1 MNEVLSKAEIYRRM
15 ERYLEEEDRIMS
27 VKFLAELAGLSERL
41 IFGIFVGGTHTMSEE
56 SQVRMSRAL
65 QRLERGDVTVM
76 RNRNRTKYLQYNQ
89 QPKPRVVRGYGL
101 KLDGG
106 KITLNIGLKNRA
118 DFSKRTFKEQM
129 ESK

>member
-76 RNRNRTKYLQYNQ
+76 RNRNRTKYLQYNTT
-89 QPKPRVVRGYGL
+89 PKPRVVRGYGL

-106 KITLNIGLKNRA
+106 KITLNIGLKNKA
-118 DFSKRTFKEQM
+118 DFSNRTFKEQM

>member
-1 MNEVLSKAEIYRRM
+1 
-15 ERYLEEEDRIMS
+15 
-27 VKFLAELAGLSERL
+27 
-41 IFGIFVGGTHTMSEE
+41 MSEE

-76 RNRNRTKYLQYNQ
+76 RNRNRTKYLQYNTT
-89 QPKPRVVRGYGL
+89 PKPRVVRGYGL

-106 KITLNIGLKNRA
+106 KITLNIGLKNKA
-118 DFSKRTFKEQM
+118 DFSNRTFKEQM

>member
-15 ERYLEEEDRIMS
+15 ERYLEEEDRVMS

-65 QRLERGDVTVM
+65 ERLERGDVTVM
-76 RNRNRTKYLQYNQ
+76 RNRNRTKFMQYNST
-89 QPKPRVVRGYGL
+89 PKPRVVRGYGL

-106 KITLNIGLKNRA
+106 KITLNIGPKNRA
-118 DFSKRTFKEQM
+118 DFSKPNFREQM
-129 ESK
+129 ERN

>member
-1 MNEVLSKAEIYRRM
+1 MIDVMSKAEIYRRM

-56 SQVRMSRAL
+56 TQVRMSRAL
-65 QRLERGDVTVM
+65 ERLERGDVTVM
-76 RNRNRTKYLQYNQ
+76 RNRNQTKYLQYNST
-89 QPKPRVVRGYGL
+89 PKPRVVRGYGL
-101 KLDGG
+101 KLDAG
-106 KITLNIGLKNRA
+106 KISLKIGLKNRA

-129 ESK
+129 EGK

>member
-15 ERYLEEEDRIMS
+15 ERYLEEENRVMS

-65 QRLERGDVTVM
+65 ERLERGDVTVM
-76 RNRNRTKYLQYNQ
+76 RNRNRTKYLQYNTT
-89 QPKPRVVRGYGL
+89 PKPRVVRGYGL

-118 DFSKRTFKEQM
+118 NFSNPTFKEQM

>member
-1 MNEVLSKAEIYRRM
+1 MIDVMSKAEIYRRM
-15 ERYLEEEDRIMS
+15 ERYLEEKDRIMS

-65 QRLERGDVTVM
+65 ERLERGDVTVM
-76 RNRNRTKYLQYNQ
+76 RNRNRTKYLQYNTT
-89 QPKPRVVRGYGL
+89 PKPRVVRGYGL

-106 KITLNIGLKNRA
+106 KITLNIGLKNKA
-118 DFSKRTFKEQM
+118 DFSNRTFKEQM